1 MQASR
6 CIFHDFYDLTH
17 FSHNIFWKKCFSPA
31 WEAQFWKTASNT
43 FDEKYHFFDPQT
55 ASKWADFVIIARSC
69 CSVARSVRYVF
80 ASCPLQKQPVAR
92 LPCCFRLQAPFAK
105 TMVCIALAILWIS
118 YAILCFLYAFH
129 ALHTPSFNFFVTFFE
144 NLLPALVGEHDF
156 QKCMN
161 VKSCQ
166 KQLLSPSNRTD
177 YTYFGAVY
185 GTWNSQNRWEK
196 CVFLVYVPSLEAL
209 FAPMCST
216 ACILHEI
223 YIFSPCFRHDF
234 ASKVDPALGSHIAQI
249 CKATTACKICRIHV
263 AMMSLDP

>member
-17 FSHNIFWKKCFSPA
+17 FSHDMFWKKCFSPA
-31 WEAQFWKTASNT
+31 WEAQFWKTTSNT
-43 FDEKYHFFDPQT
+43 FDEKYNLFDPQT
-55 ASKWADFVIIARSC
+55 ASTWADFVIIACSC

-118 YAILCFLYAFH
+118 YAICCSPYAFH
-129 ALHTPSFNFFVTFFE
+129 ALHTPFFIFCHFFE

-166 KQLLSPSNRTD
+166 KQLLRPSNRTD

-185 GTWNSQNRWEK
+185 GTWNLQNRWEK
-196 CVFLVYVPSLEAL
+196 RVFLVYMPALEAL
-209 FAPMCST
+209 FAAVCST
-216 ACILHEI
+216 ACIFNEI
-223 YIFSPCFRHDF
+223 LILS
-234 ASKVDPALGSHIAQI
+234 
-249 CKATTACKICRIHV
+249 
-263 AMMSLDP
+263 